1 MDNCKVIAITNQK
14 GGVGKTTTTVNLGVG
29 LSMYHDKKVLLI
41 DADPQSSLTASLLKG
56 QNPDQLEMTLT
67 TVMDATIED
76 RPIDEFSGILH
87 HDEGVD
93 LLPSNIELSGM
104 ETGLFNIMS
113 REYVLRNYI
122 DSVRKNY
129 DYILIDCMPSLG
141 MMTINALVAADSVII
156 PSQPSFLSTKGLNL
170 LLHSINKIKRGIN
183 PSLKIDGILFTMVNN
198 RTNNAKDIIGAM
210 RDTVG
215 QNIRVFDT
223 EIPHSV
229 RAAECSVTGE
239 SIFTHDKGGKVAAAY
254 AGQEIEITETSASF
268 TNDRQKAEVSL
279 SKVMAQDTK
288 FGIGSGSEL
297 SAVTFGLYADEDL
310 IAADETM
317 IPAGGLIEILSVSEN
332 GKASVNSDLP
342 FGSYYVQEIS
352 TDCHY
357 ILSDEKYEIT
367 FDYAG
372 QDVNIVDLKVN
383 EGKSI
388 VNELIFGEVHG
399 MKKDDNGNGLGG
411 ATIGLFTT
419 EGKEPIMT
427 TVSAED
433 GSFSFKD
440 VPYGEYVVR
449 EISAPEKYVMDDKP
463 YDVKIAADGDVV
475 EIEITNKLIH
485 GNVQL
490 TKVDANYPDH
500 HLSGAE
506 FEIYQNG
513 ELIGKMEELSDGVYE
528 MDDLPYGDYTLKETK
543 APEGFY
549 LDENTYAFSIK
560 EDGKT
565 VIVENEAGKGFIN
578 NAQVGDIRIEKTSE
592 DGVLKGF
599 TFRVEGTDITGNA
612 FSKDYVTD
620 ENGQI
625 HIEGLRVGD
634 YVISEVSNKA
644 NEKYVLPDNV
654 TVTVHEGKTVVAKFY
669 NELKPVIPDIPK
681 TGDST
686 NLTLWASLAG
696 VSLLGACAAA
706 FVTFRKKKEG
716 GKHER

>member
-229 RAAECSVTGE
+229 RAAEYSVTGE

-254 AGQEIEITETSASF
+254 EA
-268 TNDRQKAEVSL
+268 
-279 SKVMAQDTK
+279 
-288 FGIGSGSEL
+288 
-297 SAVTFGLYADEDL
+297 
-310 IAADETM
+310 
-317 IPAGGLIEILSVSEN
+317 
-332 GKASVNSDLP
+332 
-342 FGSYYVQEIS
+342 
-352 TDCHY
+352 
-357 ILSDEKYEIT
+357 
-367 FDYAG
+367 
-372 QDVNIVDLKVN
+372 
-383 EGKSI
+383 
-388 VNELIFGEVHG
+388 
-399 MKKDDNGNGLGG
+399 
-411 ATIGLFTT
+411 
-419 EGKEPIMT
+419 
-427 TVSAED
+427 
-433 GSFSFKD
+433 
-440 VPYGEYVVR
+440 
-449 EISAPEKYVMDDKP
+449 
-463 YDVKIAADGDVV
+463 
-475 EIEITNKLIH
+475 
-485 GNVQL
+485 L
-490 TKVDANYPDH
+490 TKEVE
-500 HLSGAE
+500 SIE
-506 FEIYQNG
+506 RTSQNRSR
-513 ELIGKMEELSDGVYE
+513 SDW
-528 MDDLPYGDYTLKETK
+528 
-543 APEGFY
+543 
-549 LDENTYAFSIK
+549 
-560 EDGKT
+560 
-565 VIVENEAGKGFIN
+565 
-578 NAQVGDIRIEKTSE
+578 
-592 DGVLKGF
+592 
-599 TFRVEGTDITGNA
+599 
-612 FSKDYVTD
+612 
-620 ENGQI
+620 
-625 HIEGLRVGD
+625 LR
-634 YVISEVSNKA
+634 
-644 NEKYVLPDNV
+644 
-654 TVTVHEGKTVVAKFY
+654 
-669 NELKPVIPDIPK
+669 
-681 TGDST
+681 
-686 NLTLWASLAG
+686 
-696 VSLLGACAAA
+696 
-706 FVTFRKKKEG
+706 
-716 GKHER
+716 